1 MYVCL
6 TTLELIRRVY
16 KYCLEEKKTLAVV
29 ATAQRKAGL
38 LEKHNTLSSSLALG
52 IGNRNLSIILEIR
65 SCLEEIIDLDDP
77 LA

>member
-16 KYCLEEKKTLAVV
+16 KYCLEKKTLAVF

>member
-16 KYCLEEKKTLAVV
+16 KYCLEKKTFAVF

-38 LEKHNTLSSSLALG
+38 LEKAQY
-52 IGNRNLSIILEIR
+52 IEF
-65 SCLEEIIDLDDP
+65 
-77 LA
+77 